1 MPTSTTDLET
11 NNGNPGKDQDI
22 ASRYIIMLLVITE
35 DWIIFDGILCI
46 QMKWFNEMSLTQFF

>member
-1 MPTSTTDLET
+1 MPTGTTDLEN

-46 QMKWFNEMSLTQFF
+46 PMK